1 MVAFRSLL
9 AVASL
14 GFATILL
21 AAEYP
26 NQKLLLE
33 PAELAKPEVAKTFVI
48 LDARPKAQFEA
59 GHIPGSL
66 WVDHAAWA
74 KAFGDGDDAKG
85 WSARIGQLGLTA
97 KSKVVVVDDNQT
109 KDSARI
115 WWILRYW
122 GAEDVR
128 LLNGGWKGWTAAKL
142 EVTKETTAVAGA
154 KFDAVSQADRLATK
168 ASLLKAIDGGKLQIV
183 DARSE
188 KEFCGTEK
196 LTNKK
201 AGSIPGAKQL
211 EWTDLLEPA
220 TQRFKPSDELKKLFS
235 DAGIALDKPTA
246 THCQSGGRASV
257 MAFGMELMG
266 AKDVSN
272 YYRSWSEWGNAEDT
286 PVVPGKVK
294 EKK

>member
-33 PAELAKPEVAKTFVI
+33 PAELAQPEVAKTFVI

-122 GAEDVR
+122 GVEDVR

-154 KFDAVSQADRLATK
+154 KFDAVSQADRLAT
-168 ASLLKAIDGGKLQIV
+168 
-183 DARSE
+183 
-188 KEFCGTEK
+188 
-196 LTNKK
+196 
-201 AGSIPGAKQL
+201 
-211 EWTDLLEPA
+211 
-220 TQRFKPSDELKKLFS
+220 
-235 DAGIALDKPTA
+235 
-246 THCQSGGRASV
+246 
-257 MAFGMELMG
+257 
-266 AKDVSN
+266 
-272 YYRSWSEWGNAEDT
+272 
-286 PVVPGKVK
+286 
-294 EKK
+294 